1 MRQNLRAPA
10 AVFATVA
17 SFAGLFAPQTARA
30 VPLEV
35 DDVWREVR
43 AGTRVTSEHGETVFD
58 GQYHTTAP
66 EKFDRTVD
74 VSHLDHLGVYH
85 VWALAEHDTRI
96 ELIGNRGIRIV
107 GELDVA
113 AGFQEVG
120 PRPENDE
127 LDTISSFAYTGVHL
141 WVHTTLP
148 FDYTIDASLDF
159 AGHSSEISALFDT
172 FGVDGPFIDGK
183 LHDSGR
189 MPAGTYPVYIDISL
203 APWTTNLGEQA
214 ATLHARFTIE
224 AYVVPE
230 PVTASMIMMATGGLT
245 LPLRRRRMLPIGEA
259 TA

>member
-96 ELIGNRGIRIV
+96 ELIGNRGIRLEYYDYQAGN
-107 GELDVA
+107 GESNL
-113 AGFQEVG
+113 GRFLHS
-120 PRPENDE
+120 R
-127 LDTISSFAYTGVHL
+127 F
-141 WVHTTLP
+141 LP
-148 FDYTIDASLDF
+148 GSKVRQIHGL
-159 AGHSSEISALFDT
+159 HLFDT
-172 FGVDGPFIDGK
+172 YRMVRGFPMPKTERQKADFWVK
-183 LHDSGR
+183 LEEHHQEARKRLGLH
-189 MPAGTYPVYIDISL
+189 PIETFKPVLDK
-203 APWTTNLGEQA
+203 E
-214 ATLHARFTIE
+214 E
-224 AYVVPE
+224 E
-230 PVTASMIMMATGGLT
+230 TA
-245 LPLRRRRMLPIGEA
+245 
-259 TA
+259 